1 MVKYIKI
8 VNYMSGDS
16 IDKQIQDIIDNG
28 MMDKDTRLFFDG
40 KNCVTMNDIRPLL
53 TCFDI
58 RNNSEI
64 NNVVFVPNDYFL
76 KRFVEKGES
85 FKDKRW

>member
-16 IDKQIQDIIDNG
+16 INKQIQDIIDNG
-28 MMDKDTRLFFDG
+28 MMDKDTRLFFDSH
-40 KNCVTMNDIRPLL
+40 NCVTMRDIKPLL
-53 TCFDI
+53 SYFDI
-58 RNNSEI
+58 KNNNEI
-64 NNVVFVPNDYFL
+64 NNVVFVPKDHFI
-76 KRFVEKGES
+76 KRFVEDGKS